1 MKNIYETFDSA
12 NTGKEQEYNVC
23 LSLFATLCC
32 EDYNNFEGRV
42 SQNEILWVFSMAMN
56 GTGSCHLHFSLIQRT
71 FYISVD
77 EKLAWLF
84 KLYDKDSNGEIVQEE
99 MEDIFLKLCRIVEKT
114 EVNAFKKHCHY
125 YYYYYFRCQLHCY
138 CHRPR
143 WTTSRS
149 TPSSPKRNARRRWE
163 YFFIYMEILFHW
175 YGNTFSLIWKYFFIG
190 HF

>member
-114 EVNAFKKHCHY
+114 EVDAFKKHCH
-125 YYYYYFRCQLHCY
+125 CY
-138 CHRPR
+138 PYLIFVTDVRTPR
-143 WTTSRS
+143 TASV
-149 TPSSPKRNARRRWE
+149 
-163 YFFIYMEILFHW
+163 
-175 YGNTFSLIWKYFFIG
+175 
-190 HF
+190 

>member
-56 GTGSCHLHFSLIQRT
+56 GTGSCHLHFSLIQKKIY
-71 FYISVD
+71 FSVD

-114 EVNAFKKHCHY
+114 EVDAFKKLCHCCY
-125 YYYYYFRCQLHCY
+125 YYYLRCQLHCY

-149 TPSSPKRNARRRWE
+149 TPSSPKRNARRR
-163 YFFIYMEILFHW
+163 
-175 YGNTFSLIWKYFFIG
+175 
-190 HF
+190 

>member
-1 MKNIYETFDSA
+1 
-12 NTGKEQEYNVC
+12 
-23 LSLFATLCC
+23 
-32 EDYNNFEGRV
+32 
-42 SQNEILWVFSMAMN
+42 MAMN

-114 EVNAFKKHCHY
+114 EVDAFKKHCHCCY
-125 YYYYYFRCQLHCY
+125 YYYLRCQLHCY

-149 TPSSPKRNARRRWE
+149 TPSSPRRSARRRWE
-163 YFFIYMEILFHW
+163 YFFIGVEIFLNWPLLIFLQRFEEIGMANVFLAGLFAL
-175 YGNTFSLIWKYFFIG
+175 GLAIG
-190 HF
+190 ETKRKGDEEGPRGHV

>member
-12 NTGKEQEYNVC
+12 NTGKEQEYIVC
-23 LSLFATLCC
+23 LGLFATLCC

-56 GTGSCHLHFSLIQRT
+56 GTGSHALLFVSENLY
-71 FYISVD
+71 FSVD

-114 EVNAFKKHCHY
+114 EVDAFTEHCHCY
-125 YYYYYFRCQLHCY
+125 YLHHLYHNYPSYFHRQLHC
-138 CHRPR
+138 
-143 WTTSRS
+143 
-149 TPSSPKRNARRRWE
+149 
-163 YFFIYMEILFHW
+163 
-175 YGNTFSLIWKYFFIG
+175 
-190 HF
+190 